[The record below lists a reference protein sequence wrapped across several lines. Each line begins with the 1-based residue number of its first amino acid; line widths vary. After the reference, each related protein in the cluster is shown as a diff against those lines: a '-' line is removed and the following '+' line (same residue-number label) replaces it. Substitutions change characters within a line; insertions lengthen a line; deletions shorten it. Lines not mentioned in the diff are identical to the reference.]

1 MLMKRRLEC
10 ETQQELKEL
19 DQPDRFELMAERF
32 DY

>member
-1 MLMKRRLEC
+1 MKWQLEC
-10 ETQQELKEL
+10 QAQQELKEL